1 MQKLLL
7 IMGDIAAGKTTFSR
21 ILSERYHVA
30 VFQKDTVKEILGD
43 HIGFHNR
50 EENKKLSDAT
60 IAIMCHTFSQI
71 AKTGNSVILEANF
84 HEVEQ
89 QKLHEIARENQYEVL
104 TLVLRG
110 DEEVLYQ
117 RYLHRMN
124 EEQRHPVHLS
134 TTLHIREDFLRIA
147 RYIRNE
153 VVIGK
158 VIVIEA
164 TDFGYQRDEELLKK
178 IDAFMDFSCL

>member
-1 MQKLLL
+1 MNKLLL
-7 IMGDIAAGKTTFSR
+7 ITGDIAAGKTTFSQ

-134 TTLHIREDFLRIA
+134 TTLHIREDFFRTA
-147 RYIRNE
+147 KYIRNE

-158 VIVIEA
+158 MIEINA
-164 TDFGYQRDEELLKK
+164 TDFGYQSDAGLLKK
-178 IDAFMDFSCL
+178 IDAFME

>member
-1 MQKLLL
+1 M
-7 IMGDIAAGKTTFSR
+7 
-21 ILSERYHVA
+21 
-30 VFQKDTVKEILGD
+30 
-43 HIGFHNR
+43 
-50 EENKKLSDAT
+50 
-60 IAIMCHTFSQI
+60 
-71 AKTGNSVILEANF
+71 EANF

-164 TDFGYQRDEELLKK
+164 SDFGYQRDEELLKK